1 MSRNLMLG
9 VRVRS
14 LRRRESLTQVQL
26 AEKLEISP
34 SYLNLIEHD
43 RRPLTAP
50 LLIKLAQLF
59 QLDVAAFASADDGRL
74 TADLLEA
81 FGDPIFEDAVLSNQD
96 LRELA
101 TSQPDL
107 ARAVRRLYDAY
118 IETRESAQDLA
129 TRLTDGQEGS
139 ELGRA
144 RLPSEEV
151 SDLIQRHFSHFPELE
166 AGAERLWHEA
176 SLNMSTIFAD
186 MAGYLRIVH
195 GIYVRI
201 APASETRRVMRRL
214 DRANSELVLSEML
227 PPRARNFQLAHQIGL
242 LEERE
247 VLERLTDDRELSTA
261 ESRTLARVVLANYF
275 AGAVLMP
282 YEPFLAAARSLRYDL
297 ELLAERFAVSFEQI
311 CHRLASLR
319 RVGNEGVPFH
329 MIRVDPAG
337 NISKRFSASGI
348 RFPRFGS
355 GCPRW
360 DVYQAFLT
368 PGQLRIQISEMPDGG
383 RYFCVAKAV
392 RKGPGGFQAP
402 HTMHAIGVG
411 CEMTHAKELIYADAM
426 DLSRTETVIPIGT
439 ACRLC
444 ERLECAQRAFPAI
457 QHPLRVDED
466 VRGISPFAPAE

>member
-1 MSRNLMLG
+1 MTRRLMLG
-9 VRVRS
+9 VRIRS
-14 LRRRESLTQVQL
+14 LRRREELTQVQL

-59 QLDVAAFASADDGRL
+59 QLDVAAFAGEDDGRL
-74 TADLLEA
+74 TADLLEV
-81 FGDPIFEDAVLSNQD
+81 FGDPIFEADALSNQD

-129 TRLTDGQEGS
+129 TRLTDGQESS

-151 SDLIQRHFSHFPELE
+151 SDLIQRHFSYFPDLE
-166 AGAERLWHEA
+166 AAAERLWRA
-176 SLNMSTIFAD
+176 ANLDMATIFAD
-186 MAGYLRIVH
+186 MANYLRAHH
-195 GIYVRI
+195 GVTVRI
-201 APASETRRVMRRL
+201 ALAGETRRVMRRL
-214 DRANSELVLSEML
+214 DRANRELVLSEML
-227 PPRARNFQLAHQIGL
+227 PPRARNFQLAHQICL
-242 LEERE
+242 LEEGE
-247 VLERLTDDRELSTA
+247 TLERLTDDRELSTQ

-282 YEPFLAAARSLRYDL
+282 YEPFLAAARTLRHDL
-297 ELLAERFAVSFEQI
+297 ELLAERFAVSFEQV

-319 RVGNEGVPFH
+319 RPGNEGVPFH

-368 PGQLRIQISEMPDGG
+368 PGQLRVQISEMPDGG

-392 RKGPGGFQAP
+392 RKGQGGFQAP

-411 CEMTHAKELIYADAM
+411 CEMSHASQLVYAEAM
-426 DLSRTETVIPIGT
+426 DLTRTETVIPIGT

-444 ERLECAQRAFPAI
+444 ERLECAQRAFPSI